1 MSSLKY
7 NILEPKIPVS
17 RPPLFLMLHG
27 YGSNEDDLYSFANEL
42 NDRFLVISLRA
53 PRTLQ
58 WGGYAWYD
66 INFMSNDGSRFG
78 DSSQAMH
85 AVNMVAEFIV
95 EATKKYNTD
104 PDKTVLM
111 GLSQGAITS
120 YAVSLHYPN
129 LVDKVLAMSGYVF
142 ADIMPEKINQTASK
156 HLEYFVSHGTMD
168 EVIPVAWA
176 RQADAWLTAHGLV
189 YQYREY
195 PMGHGINPACF
206 QDMIQWIQERYP
218 VLAAK

>member
-1 MSSLKY
+1 MSQLIF
-7 NILEPKIPVS
+7 NILEPKIPVNN
-17 RPPLFLMLHG
+17 PPLLIMLHG
-27 YGSNEDDLYSFANEL
+27 YGSNEDDLFSFANEL
-42 NDRFLVISLRA
+42 NDRFLVISVRA
-53 PRTLQ
+53 PRNLQ

-66 INFMSNDGSRFG
+66 INFMSSDGSRFG
-78 DSSQAMH
+78 NPDQAME
-85 AVNMVAEFIV
+85 AVKLVADFIV
-95 EATKKYNTD
+95 EAKSKYNTN

-111 GLSQGAITS
+111 GFSQGAITS

-129 LVDKVLAMSGYVF
+129 LVDKVLAMSGYIF
-142 ADIMPEKINQTASK
+142 TDIMPKTINTSATE

-176 RQADAWLTAHGLV
+176 RQADAWLTAHHLKH
-189 YQYREY
+189 QYREY

-206 QDMIQWIQERYP
+206 HDMMQWIQERYP